1 MRSGILQT
9 TGQQRGMILDPR
21 TKLLLLVTVST
32 FVLGGLGGEKFSFII
47 PVLCFMTLVLLLMA
61 GKIRATGIYLGV
73 YSVAWLASLLLLPHL
88 SGFFYFVVLGSAGI
102 FSRVMPGV
110 AMGAYVV
117 STTTVSEFTAAM
129 QRMHISEKIVI
140 PFSVM
145 FRFFPTVGE
154 EFGSID
160 AAMRMRGIRFG
171 GGRAGKMLEY
181 RLVPLLTCSA
191 KIGEELSAAALT
203 RGLGGTVR
211 RTNICRIGFKMQDSI
226 FITLCLTAFVAVAL
240 ASLGVW

>member
-1 MRSGILQT
+1 MRSSILQT
-9 TGQQRGMILDPR
+9 TGQQRGLILDPR

-32 FVLGGLGGEKFSFII
+32 FVLGGLGGEKFSFMI
-47 PVLCFMTLVLLLMA
+47 PILCFLTLVLLLMA
-61 GKIRATGIYLGV
+61 GKVRAAGIYVGV
-73 YSVAWLASLLLLPHL
+73 YSAAWLVSRLLLPHL
-88 SGFFYFVVLGSAGI
+88 SGFIHFLVLGSTGI

-129 QRMHISEKIVI
+129 QRMHISEKIII

-203 RGLGGTVR
+203 RGLGGNVR
-211 RTNICRIGFKMQDSI
+211 RTNICRIGIKIQDVFFLS
-226 FITLCLTAFVAVAL
+226 LCSAAFVAVAL
-240 ASLGVW
+240 ASLGMW